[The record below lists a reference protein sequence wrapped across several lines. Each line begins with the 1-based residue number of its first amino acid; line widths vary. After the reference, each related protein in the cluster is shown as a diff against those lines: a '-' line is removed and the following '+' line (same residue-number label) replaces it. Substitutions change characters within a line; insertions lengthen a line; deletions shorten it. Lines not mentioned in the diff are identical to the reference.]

1 MALPVVRTRH
11 VGDEG
16 EEIVGLAVVPGKI
29 GRVAQRYYAAGRTID
44 AATLKQTFLSM
55 LNEAKGLAPNYQGQ
69 IEQMST
75 RIDTRSLASLIKS
88 G

>member
-1 MALPVVRTRH
+1 LRSAITRQ
-11 VGDEG
+11 D
-16 EEIVGLAVVPGKI
+16 A
-29 GRVAQRYYAAGRTID
+29 RSD

-75 RIDTRSLASLIKS
+75 KIDTRSLASLIKT